1 MRKAI
6 LTLALALTA
15 ALGLAACGPTDDA
28 GNRNAGTAPNRASA
42 ATTTTTPATT
52 TKPPVAA
59 TDAPASAATA
69 TPAADAPRRI
79 TVEEA
84 RAAFERREAVFVDV
98 RGEDAFR
105 QSHIRG
111 ALSIPTGTTAQH
123 ADKLPK
129 NKLIITYCA

>member
-6 LTLALALTA
+6 LILALALPA
-15 ALGLAACGPTDDA
+15 ASWLAACGPTDDA
-28 GNRNAGTAPNRASA
+28 ANRSASPAPANRAA
-42 ATTTTTPATT
+42 ANATTPPATT
-52 TKPPVAA
+52 TAKPPVAGPD
-59 TDAPASAATA
+59 TAPADAA
-69 TPAADAPRRI
+69 RRI

-84 RAAFERREAVFVDV
+84 RVAFERGEAVFVDV
-98 RGEDAFR
+98 RGEDAYR
-105 QSHIRG
+105 QGHVRG

>member
-6 LTLALALTA
+6 ITLALALPA
-15 ALGLAACGPTDDA
+15 AVSLAACGPTDDA
-28 GNRNAGTAPNRASA
+28 GNTNAGTATNRAA
-42 ATTTTTPATT
+42 ATTTPPPATT

-59 TDAPASAATA
+59 TDAHA
-69 TPAADAPRRI
+69 TPAADSPRRI

-84 RAAFERREAVFVDV
+84 RAAFQRGEAVFVDV

-105 QSHIRG
+105 QGHIPG
-111 ALSIPTGTTAQH
+111 ALSIPTGTAAQH

>member
-6 LTLALALTA
+6 LILALALPA
-15 ALGLAACGPTDDA
+15 ASGLAGCGPTDDA
-28 GNRNAGTAPNRASA
+28 GNRNAGPAPNRAA
-42 ATTTTTPATT
+42 ATTTITPATT

-59 TDAPASAATA
+59 PDAPPAEAA
-69 TPAADAPRRI
+69 RRI

-84 RAAFERREAVFVDV
+84 RAAFERGEAVFVDV

-105 QSHIRG
+105 QGHIRG
-111 ALSIPTGTTAQH
+111 ALSVPTGTAAQH

>member
-6 LTLALALTA
+6 LILALALPA

-28 GNRNAGTAPNRASA
+28 GNRSAGTATNRAA
-42 ATTTTTPATT
+42 ATTTTTPPAPG

-59 TDAPASAATA
+59 TDSHAP
-69 TPAADAPRRI
+69 PAADAPRRI
-79 TVEEA
+79 SIDEA
-84 RAAFERREAVFVDV
+84 RAAFDRGEAVFVDV
-98 RGEDAFR
+98 RGDDAFR
-105 QSHIRG
+105 QGHIRG
-111 ALSIPTGTTAQH
+111 ALSIPTGTAAQH

>member
-6 LTLALALTA
+6 LILALALPA
-15 ALGLAACGPTDDA
+15 AAGLAACGPTDNA
-28 GNRNAGTAPNRASA
+28 ENRNAGPAPNRAA
-42 ATTTTTPATT
+42 AAMTTTPATT
-52 TKPPVAA
+52 TKPPAA
-59 TDAPASAATA
+59 APDAAPTEAS
-69 TPAADAPRRI
+69 RRI

-84 RAAFERREAVFVDV
+84 RAAFERGEAVFVDV

-105 QSHIRG
+105 QGHIRG
-111 ALSIPTGTTAQH
+111 ALSVPTGTTAQH

>member
-6 LTLALALTA
+6 LIPALALPA
-15 ALGLAACGPTDDA
+15 ALWLAACGPTDDA
-28 GNRNAGTAPNRASA
+28 GNRNAAPATNRAA
-42 ATTTTTPATT
+42 AANTTPTGPAA
-52 TKPPVAA
+52 KPPVAPA
-59 TDAPASAATA
+59 DAAA
-69 TPAADAPRRI
+69 TPADTTRRI

-84 RAAFERREAVFVDV
+84 RTAFERGEAVFVDV

-111 ALSIPTGTTAQH
+111 ALSVPTGSAAQH